1 MTTSIT
7 LVRRRWNRIGVEAEE
22 PQQQKRLQVELS
34 QMEMPQSLPKD
45 FADWL
50 SPTADTH
57 PAWQGNSQ
65 KRYSIPPTTP
75 VISPLSLDLLD
86 TRKLIPCPGVMQGDS
101 SAWLHLGQMH
111 ILPMQIKQPATHIPS
126 IIVQHFT
133 IVPLH
138 HN

>member
-7 LVRRRWNRIGVEAEE
+7 LVRRRSNRIGVEAEE

-65 KRYSIPPTTP
+65 KRYSTPPTTP

-101 SAWLHLGQMH
+101 SA
-111 ILPMQIKQPATHIPS
+111 
-126 IIVQHFT
+126 
-133 IVPLH
+133 
-138 HN
+138 

>member
-50 SPTADTH
+50 SPTADTL

-65 KRYSIPPTTP
+65 KRYGIPPTTP

-86 TRKLIPCPGVMQGDS
+86 TRKFIPCPGVMQGDS
-101 SAWLHLGQMH
+101 SA
-111 ILPMQIKQPATHIPS
+111 
-126 IIVQHFT
+126 
-133 IVPLH
+133 
-138 HN
+138 

>member
-1 MTTSIT
+1 

-57 PAWQGNSQ
+57 P
-65 KRYSIPPTTP
+65 
-75 VISPLSLDLLD
+75 
-86 TRKLIPCPGVMQGDS
+86 CPGVMQGDS
-101 SAWLHLGQMH
+101 SAWLHLGPMH
-111 ILPMQIKQPATHIPS
+111 ILPIQIKQPATHIPS